1 MEFAQIAAMEP
12 QRAARYDCRLHQVF
26 GSAGQQRLR
35 AVSVGYRP
43 SLPKALEL
51 IEAWGF
57 KYKTV
62 GFYWAKTNKRANLGT
77 GYAEARGTKA
87 SIKPQR

>member
-1 MEFAQIAAMEP
+1 M
-12 QRAARYDCRLHQVF
+12 
-26 GSAGQQRLR
+26 
-35 AVSVGYRP
+35 GYRP

-51 IEAWGF
+51 IEAWDF

-62 GFYWAKTNKRANLGT
+62 GFFWAKTNKRANLGT